1 MKKINFSIKNI
12 VSIGFL
18 LGFALVLIKTPYTKA
33 QTSASEASAPTSYT
47 VLAPLP
53 CIESPATD
61 NNPGVTCDG
70 GNGSLQ
76 TKLDFKTYVQY
87 TINLLIGLS
96 AVVAVVMMVWG
107 GVEYMYNA
115 SFQGKK
121 DGLERAKNAITGFV
135 LILTSYIIMRT
146 IDPRLVEIPN
156 SLVPQITINEYLA
169 RDANQLLMNQVQSD
183 FIRSQ
188 IKGINNAKEMAKTV
202 ADIKITEKNITETQN
217 QMAQLD
223 KNSTEYKDLEIKMR
237 LAQEEKSKLEIQR
250 AVEGAKGDII
260 GQLIQSQTDILNNDT
275 YDTTKAKLEALELSK
290 TGISKLR
297 NERSKVLTSLGQL
310 NIKPVNDLANYA
322 EAVIDINKI
331 NLVILSASRT
341 SDTSKIIDIGD
352 KNLGTKQ
359 FISDGVFAKPRLT
372 ARQKANDYMQKQIDY
387 IQGIQNGLTTDN
399 DIKKDLQDKIDIATK
414 SLNSS
419 SAFHD

>member
-1 MKKINFSIKNI
+1 
-12 VSIGFL
+12 
-18 LGFALVLIKTPYTKA
+18 
-33 QTSASEASAPTSYT
+33 
-47 VLAPLP
+47 LAPLP

-61 NNPGVTCDG
+61 NNPGVTCEG

-76 TKLDFKTYVQY
+76 KKVDFKTYVQY

-107 GVEYMYNA
+107 GIEYMYNA

-121 DGLERAKNAITGFV
+121 EGLERAKNAVIGFV

-156 SLVPQITINEYLA
+156 SLVPQITINEFLA
-169 RDANQLLMNQVQSD
+169 QDANQLLINRVQSD
-183 FIRSQ
+183 IIRSQ
-188 IKGINNAKEMAKTV
+188 LKNIDNAKDMAKTV
-202 ADIKITEKNITETQN
+202 ADIKVTEKNITDIQN
-217 QMAQLD
+217 RMAQLD
-223 KNSTEYKDLEIKMR
+223 KNSPEYKDLEVKMR

-250 AVEGAKGDII
+250 TIQGAKGDIL
-260 GQLIQSQTDILNNDT
+260 GQLIQSQTDILDSDT
-275 YDTTKAKLEALELSK
+275 YDTTKSKLEALELSK

-297 NERSKVLTSLGQL
+297 DERSKALTSLGQL
-310 NIKPVNDLANYA
+310 NITPVNDLANYA

-341 SDTSKIIDIGD
+341 SDTSKIIDIKD

-359 FISDGVFAKPRLT
+359 FTSDGVFAKPRLT
-372 ARQKANDYMQKQIDY
+372 ARQKANDYMQKQIDSV
-387 IQGIQNGLTTDN
+387 QSIQNGLTTDN
-399 DIKKDLQDKIDIATK
+399 ETKKDLQDKIDAAK
-414 SLNSS
+414 RSLNSS

>member
-1 MKKINFSIKNI
+1 MKKIDFSIKNI
-12 VSIGFL
+12 TTIGLL
-18 LGFALVLIKTPYTKA
+18 LGFILISTNTPSTKA
-33 QTSASEASAPTSYT
+33 ATATSEAVAPSSYT

-61 NNPGVTCDG
+61 NNPGVTCPG

-76 TKLDFKTYVQY
+76 KQLDFKTYVQY

-107 GVEYMYNA
+107 GIEYMYSA
-115 SFQGKK
+115 SFSDKK
-121 DGLERAKNAITGFV
+121 MGLERAKNAVIGFV

-156 SLVPQITINEYLA
+156 SLVPQITLNEYLA
-169 RDANQLLMNQVQSD
+169 QDANQLLVNRVQSD
-183 FIRSQ
+183 IIKSQ
-188 IKGINNAKEMAKTV
+188 IKGIDNAKDMAKTV
-202 ADIKITEKNITETQN
+202 ADIKVTEKNITDIQN

-223 KNSTEYKDLEIKMR
+223 KNSPEYKDLEVKMR

-250 AVEGAKGDII
+250 TIQGAKGDIL

-297 NERSKVLTSLGQL
+297 DERSKTLTSLGQL
-310 NIKPVNDLANYA
+310 NITPVNDLANYA
-322 EAVIDINKI
+322 EAVIDINKV

-341 SDTSKIIDIGD
+341 SDTSKIIDIND

-359 FISDGVFAKPRLT
+359 FTSDGILTKPSLT
-372 ARQKANDYMQKQIDY
+372 ARQKANAYMQKKIDY
-387 IQGIQNGLTTDN
+387 IQSIQNGLTTDSE
-399 DIKKDLQDKIDIATK
+399 IKKDLQDKIDTATRL
-414 SLNSS
+414 LNSS

>member
-12 VSIGFL
+12 VIIGLL

-107 GVEYMYNA
+107 GIEYMYSA
-115 SFQGKK
+115 SFSDKK
-121 DGLERAKNAITGFV
+121 MGLERAKNAVTGFV

-169 RDANQLLMNQVQSD
+169 QDANQLLTNRVQSD
-183 FIRSQ
+183 IIRSQ
-188 IKGINNAKEMAKTV
+188 IKGIDNAKEMAKTV
-202 ADIKITEKNITETQN
+202 ADIKITEKNITEIQN

-290 TGISKLR
+290 SGISKLR
-297 NERSKVLTSLGQL
+297 DERSKVLTSLGQL

-372 ARQKANDYMQKQIDY
+372 ARQKANAYMQKQIDY

-399 DIKKDLQDKIDIATK
+399 DIKKDLQDKIDLATK

>member
-1 MKKINFSIKNI
+1 M
-12 VSIGFL
+12 VVVVVGMVVVV
-18 LGFALVLIKTPYTKA
+18 LGMV
-33 QTSASEASAPTSYT
+33 
-47 VLAPLP
+47 VH
-53 CIESPATD
+53 
-61 NNPGVTCDG
+61 
-70 GNGSLQ
+70 GSLQ

-414 SLNSS
+414 SLNSN

>member
-1 MKKINFSIKNI
+1 MKKIDFSIKNI
-12 VSIGFL
+12 TTIGLL
-18 LGFALVLIKTPYTKA
+18 LGFILISTNTPSTKA
-33 QTSASEASAPTSYT
+33 ATATSEAVAPSSYT

-61 NNPGVTCDG
+61 NNPGVTCPG

-76 TKLDFKTYVQY
+76 KQLDFKTYVQY

-107 GVEYMYNA
+107 GIEYMYSA
-115 SFQGKK
+115 SFSDKK
-121 DGLERAKNAITGFV
+121 MGLERAKNAVIGFV

-156 SLVPQITINEYLA
+156 SLVPQITLNEYLA
-169 RDANQLLMNQVQSD
+169 QDANQLLVNRVQSD
-183 FIRSQ
+183 IIKSQ
-188 IKGINNAKEMAKTV
+188 IKGIDNAKDMAKTV
-202 ADIKITEKNITETQN
+202 ADIKVTEKNITDIQN

-223 KNSTEYKDLEIKMR
+223 KNSPEYKDLEVKMR

-250 AVEGAKGDII
+250 TIQGAKGDIL

-297 NERSKVLTSLGQL
+297 DERSKTLTSLGQL
-310 NIKPVNDLANYA
+310 NITPVNDLANYA
-322 EAVIDINKI
+322 EAVIDINKV

-341 SDTSKIIDIGD
+341 SDTSKIIDIND

-359 FISDGVFAKPRLT
+359 FTSDGILTKPSLT
-372 ARQKANDYMQKQIDY
+372 ARQKANAYMQKKIDY
-387 IQGIQNGLTTDN
+387 IQSIQNGLTTDSE
-399 DIKKDLQDKIDIATK
+399 IKKDLQDKIDTATR